1 MESKSNKNQ
10 GGLEEEKS
18 KIIDLQFVDNNKK
31 RKRRDMRPMSGTW
44 DTESL
49 NSKKRKLNEHQGGKT
64 DVVKVSET
72 QVCII
77 IDINLFR

>member
-18 KIIDLQFVDNNKK
+18 KIIELQFVDNNKK
-31 RKRRDMRPMSGTW
+31 RKRRDMRPTSGTW

-49 NSKKRKLNEHQGGKT
+49 NSKKRKLNEHQGGTT